1 MIWPPKKRYSL
12 FIIICSILVI
22 YFGIKFIVAPD
33 KYNLSYY
40 QLKIESIAD
49 WKFSKNPNFIKG
61 KAEYEGGNYEKAV
74 IYLSREI
81 EDHDDNATAHYL
93 LGKIY
98 EEHLIGGKKYYS
110 KMAENYQKYIEL
122 RRPYGTH
129 LKHAKLKVA
138 QFYVKEGLEK
148 RDTKKLRIAEDYLNS
163 LDKSESPVGM
173 YLGAIYLNAKN
184 YDKAIEQFEK
194 AGNLPP
200 AELKLKYNSLGLAYI
215 RKNMYSEA
223 EKVLEVA
230 VLIDPQDK
238 YAQNNLGFTYV
249 QRGQLLKAKPRFAEA
264 LRIDPSYENAR
275 RNLDWVEEELAKG
288 GGA

>member
-1 MIWPPKKRYSL
+1 M
-12 FIIICSILVI
+12 
-22 YFGIKFIVAPD
+22 APD

-40 QLKIESIAD
+40 QSKIESIAD
-49 WKFSKNPNFIKG
+49 WKFSKNSNFIKG
-61 KAEYEGGNYEKAV
+61 EAEYKGGNYEKAV

-81 EDHDDNATAHYL
+81 RDHDDNATAYYL

-98 EEHLIGGKKYYS
+98 EEQFIKGNKYYA

-148 RDTKKLRIAEDYLNS
+148 RDTKKLRIAEGYLNS
-163 LDKSESPVGM
+163 LDKSESSVGM
-173 YLGAIYLNAKN
+173 YLGAIYLNDKD
-184 YDKAIEQFEK
+184 YDKAIAQFER

-215 RKNMYSEA
+215 KKGMYGKA
-223 EKVLEVA
+223 GKVLEVA
-230 VLIDPQDK
+230 VLIDPEDK
-238 YAQNNLGFTYV
+238 YAHNNLGIVYYKM
-249 QRGQLLKAKPRFAEA
+249 GLLDDAIREFQVALSLNPNYREA
-264 LRIDPSYENAR
+264 RYNLSMMYSIKNAIHSPEPSHPEQ
-275 RNLDWVEEELAKG
+275 KG
-288 GGA
+288 LLN